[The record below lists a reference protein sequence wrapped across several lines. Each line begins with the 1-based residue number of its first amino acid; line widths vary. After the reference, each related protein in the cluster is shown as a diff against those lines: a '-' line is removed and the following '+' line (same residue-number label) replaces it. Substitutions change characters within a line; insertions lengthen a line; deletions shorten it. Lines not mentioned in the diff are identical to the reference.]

1 MKVKKITRLIFLGAV
16 IIFSLVLI
24 AYEAISFE
32 IDINKIFNIG
42 KSTKKALEDFN
53 EEEQYYVGRSA
64 GAHLLSEYKL
74 HNPGNLQNYV
84 SNIGQV
90 LSMVSDRPD
99 TFKGYH
105 FIVLDEPDKVNA
117 FAVPGGFIFITT
129 GLISKASNEDELAGV
144 LAHEIAHIVFRH
156 PIGSIKKAYRDQ
168 LGKDILSFAAGQ
180 VSEEE
185 KNEQIKLLVEGLNEL
200 SGMLIDNAAKGY
212 SRKKEDEADAEAI
225 KLMINAG
232 YNPGALAKVLKKLS
246 PVGSGKSGTHGKPNK
261 RSKNVVAAINKI
273 EAIPYVLN
281 ERTERFT
288 KLIGD

>member
-42 KSTKKALEDFN
+42 KSTKKVFEDFN

-74 HNPGNLQNYV
+74 RNPGNLQNYV